1 MTEQQAQRH
10 FSPEELRERYEQ
22 ERLARLRPDGDAQYR
37 ELAGVYR
44 DFDADPWVEPGFVR
58 DPIREDTDVLI
69 VGAGFGG
76 MTTAAFLRKHGVDR
90 FRIID
95 KAGDFGGT
103 WYWNRYPGC
112 MCDVESYCYL
122 PLLEESG
129 YMPKHKYSHASEIF
143 EYCQRL
149 ARTYD
154 MYPAALFR
162 TEVTDMVW
170 DRGSHRWQVTTTR
183 DDRISARFVVICGGV
198 LHKAKL
204 PGIPGIETFEGHSF
218 HTSRWDYGYTGG
230 GPEEPMD
237 RLADKVVAIVGTG
250 ATAVQAVPKLAEAA
264 KQLYVFQRTPSA
276 VSPRNQRE
284 TDPEWFA
291 QMSSK
296 PGWQLERIAN
306 FVAMTTG
313 LQPPVDMV
321 GDGWTA
327 LFRIDPK
334 QPPANEDEARALE
347 LLDFQLMEGIR
358 ARVDEIIEDPATAEA
373 LKPWYKV
380 SCKRPCFHDDYL
392 PAFNRPNVTLVDTHG
407 RGVDRITPKGLVV
420 GDTEHA
426 VDCIIYASGFENQ
439 TFYTH
444 RLGFDPKGIG
454 GVSLSEAWEHGPWT
468 LHGIHTHGFP
478 NLCMNSFVQGGQH
491 INFAFAITEIARHT
505 SSTIAAALAD
515 GIDTIEPTMDAE
527 EDWYQVILATLPAY
541 GNYFADCTPS
551 YLNMEGA
558 PPPESAKRGG
568 AYMGSALEF
577 VQILEGWRS
586 DGAFRGL
593 TRTPL
598 APDRS

>member
-1 MTEQQAQRH
+1 MSDQGAPKE

-22 ERLARLRPDGDAQYR
+22 ERLARIRPEGDHQYR

-76 MTTAAFLRKHGVDR
+76 MTTAAFLRKHGVDS

-129 YMPKHKYSHASEIF
+129 YMPKHKYAHAAEIF
-143 EYCQRL
+143 GYCQRL
-149 ARTYD
+149 AQTYD
-154 MYPAALFR
+154 MYPAALFQ

-170 DRGSHRWQVTTTR
+170 DRSRHRWQVSTTR
-183 DDRISARFVVICGGV
+183 DDQISARFVVICGGV

-204 PGIPGIETFEGHSF
+204 PGIPGIERFQGHSF

-230 GPEEPMD
+230 GPEEAMD
-237 RLADKVVAIVGTG
+237 QLADKKVAIVGTG

-264 KQLYVFQRTPSA
+264 EQLFVFQRTPSA
-276 VSPRNQRE
+276 VSARNQRE
-284 TDPEWFA
+284 TDPQWFHDMA
-291 QMSSK
+291 SK
-296 PGWQLERIAN
+296 PGWQYERIAN

-313 LQPPVDMV
+313 LNPPVDMV
-321 GDGWTA
+321 DDGWTA
-327 LFRIDPK
+327 LFCVDPK
-334 QPPANEDEARALE
+334 KPPADADEARRLE
-347 LLDFQLMEGIR
+347 LVDFELMEGIR
-358 ARVDEIIEDPATAEA
+358 ARVDEIVDDAATADA

-392 PAFNRPNVTLVDTHG
+392 PAFNRPNVALVDTHG
-407 RGVDRITPKGLVV
+407 RGVERITPTGLVV
-420 GDTEHA
+420 DGKEYA

-454 GVSLSEAWEHGPWT
+454 GVSLSEAWAHGPWT
-468 LHGIHTHGFP
+468 LHGVHTHGFP

-505 SSTIAAALAD
+505 AATIAAAVAD

-527 EDWYQVILATLPAY
+527 EDWYQVILGTLPAY
-541 GNYFADCTPS
+541 GSYFADCTPS

-577 VQILEGWRS
+577 VELLREWREEGS
-586 DGAFRGL
+586 FRGL
-593 TRTPL
+593 VRTPL
-598 APDRS
+598 ARTEP